1 MARIYG
7 DPGRVAE
14 EAAGAEM
21 AKALRDLEEAL
32 ETARRLLEDKR
43 RSLLRKA
50 LERVGEA
57 YMDAVERLR
66 SEEAKLELGLRTRV
80 TAEKNR
86 YLDMVME
93 RLREEVRRAKAGASW
108 YEAYM
113 RRVLE
118 AVASEAGE
126 YGGFIVR
133 VAPEDRDL
141 ARRLAAGL
149 EGVEVSEEPAD
160 ILGGAIAVSR
170 DGSVTLDYS
179 LDYIIAQ
186 ADARLRSVAARVLFG

>member
-7 DPGRVAE
+7 DPARVAG
-14 EAAGAEM
+14 EAARAEM
-21 AKALRDLEEAL
+21 EKALRDLDEARS
-32 ETARRLLEDKR
+32 TARRLLEDKR

-86 YLDMVME
+86 YLDQVME
-93 RLREEVRRAKAGASW
+93 RLRGELRRAKAGAAW
-108 YEAYM
+108 YEAYL

-118 AVASEAGE
+118 AVAAEAGE
-126 YGGFIVR
+126 YGGFTVR
-133 VAPEDRDL
+133 VAPEDLEL
-141 ARRLAAGL
+141 ARRLASGL
-149 EGVEVSEEPAD
+149 NGVEVSGEPAD
-160 ILGGAIAVSR
+160 ILGGAVAVSK

-179 LDYIIAQ
+179 IDYVIAQ